1 MPVSKSKLA
10 MIHLF
15 CSRSKRLL
23 NMHKYFTPYK
33 LLIVIAFSAILTA
46 CGGGSDSASGSRAA
60 LNGGLDCFATGA
72 TVDNTTEGSGIAL
85 FFNSLIFPS
94 NTNTGT
100 PWTFLLPTAL
110 NLTGTPSYNYTTC
123 ADKYA
128 TIIDTVVAQ
137 DRNKNGT
144 ESNGSTDSYAAL
156 RAAVATSTANF
167 VGLDNF
173 YYAAKD
179 LGFSNPTGITATAFK
194 TALEAKCNSTVNG
207 SNLFTTGVCPNGTFM
222 DNFLWRAN
230 GLFTN
235 NSSASFVGVV
245 PSRARDATSPNYA
258 TNPGLTWTRGY
269 LLQKYSNQA
278 PGAAIYTAIFD
289 AGSSGTRISF
299 YEVTPGSKAN
309 IELIGTTDYDD
320 SGINDFMSGQG
331 TISISDPA
339 FGGQLP
345 NGCSGTSNLGQ
356 PDVGP
361 CVLQPLLDY
370 VTTKLGSITASS
382 LKIELFATAGM
393 RTEDI
398 KNGGAFTSAQ
408 ITNFYDNI
416 MKPYVRTTQLTGDVT
431 YSNVGDFKTINGNS
445 EEGVWSWIN
454 LNDVFYNTFTTQGSC
469 GNAPI
474 GNFEVGGSS
483 MQVAFPVT
491 DTSIASDANNIYQVN
506 INGCAIKVYSKSFLG
521 LGADDSRKYMRA
533 YNY

>member
-1 MPVSKSKLA
+1 M
-10 MIHLF
+10 
-15 CSRSKRLL
+15 R
-23 NMHKYFTPYK
+23 KYSTPHK
-33 LLIVIAFSAILTA
+33 LLSAIALSAILTA
-46 CGGGSDSASGSRAA
+46 CGGGGDSASGPRAT

-72 TVDNTTEGSGIAL
+72 TVANTTEGSGIAL
-85 FFNSLIFPS
+85 FFNSLIYPS

-123 ADKYA
+123 NDKYA
-128 TIIDTVVAQ
+128 NIVDTVVAQ

-144 ESNGSTDSYAAL
+144 ESNGSTDSYSAL
-156 RAAVATSTANF
+156 RAAVATSTAPF
-167 VGLDNF
+167 VGLDTF

-179 LGFSNPTGITATAFK
+179 LGLPNSTGLTASTFK
-194 TALEAKCNSTVNG
+194 TALDTKCNGTVTG
-207 SNLFTTGVCPNGTFM
+207 GNLLTTGVCPNGTFM
-222 DNFLWRAN
+222 NNFLWRAN

-235 NSSASFVGVV
+235 NVNASFVGVV
-245 PSRARDATSPNYA
+245 PSRARDGVSPNYA

-269 LLQKYSNQA
+269 LLKKYSNQSTGT
-278 PGAAIYTAIFD
+278 PIYTAIFD

-299 YEVTPGSKAN
+299 YEVTPSSKAN
-309 IELIGTTDYDD
+309 IVLIGTTDYDD

-331 TISISDPA
+331 TIGISDPA
-339 FGGQLP
+339 FGGRLP

-356 PDVGP
+356 NQVGP

-370 VTTKLGSITASS
+370 VTTKLGGIAASS
-382 LKIELFATAGM
+382 VKIELFATAGM

-398 KNGGAFTSAQ
+398 KNGGAFTSTQ

-416 MKPYVRTTQLTGDVT
+416 MKPYVRTTQLTGGVT

-469 GNAPI
+469 GNAPV

-483 MQVAFPVT
+483 MQVAFPVAN
-491 DTSIASDANNIYQVN
+491 TSVASDANNIYQVN
-506 INGCAIKVYSKSFLG
+506 INGCAIKVYSKTFLG
-521 LGADDSRKYMRA
+521 LGGDDARKFMRA